1 MSGKA
6 KAKTAGTR
14 PRKKAT
20 SATTR
25 STAGPGYQF
34 EDLVAAR
41 LLVKMLL
48 GRPLPGIGTG
58 GGTLQFQVDPLG
70 WRIDDLLVS
79 ASGGTPVG
87 RLALSCKSS
96 HQVTGKGLP
105 SDFVTRAWAQWR
117 DTASGPMNRETDT
130 LGLVTRGQ
138 PNAFQALWSD
148 IVQWCGAG
156 DAAVAVARIR
166 KSAKHAAIFDSV
178 RAPAD
183 GLAATDLETVSLIR
197 RLLIEPLDFQLEP
210 SQDRED
216 GIAWCR
222 ELLASDSGPKAEAL
236 WTEIVRL
243 AADTRV
249 VGGTILLEALWAHLR
264 PRFPLKARPD
274 FATAWQSLTALTDE
288 YKASISTQL
297 PSGHV
302 ISRDRETEA
311 FNAHLREHPFSLVFG
326 DSGSGKSAFVKHAL
340 EDQAA
345 HQVWLGPDQVAA
357 ATSALDRSKLHLMH
371 PLEAVL
377 AASPAASNIL
387 VIDAAEKLT
396 PEVLIRLRDLLDAL
410 IPTGPNA
417 PDTAWKVVIITQT
430 DGWAERAVALLGQRV
445 VTPLSI
451 GLLDDSQVRGALLS
465 TQNLRWLA
473 SDVPSV
479 GALRNLKMLGWIMG
493 AETALAFTQADLTS
507 PPAISDRL
515 WSLWT
520 QGRADAQRLLMVLG
534 EREANFER
542 SFPLSG
548 LTTGDIA
555 AFDNASEHLPLRLNS
570 RNSLIFEHDLAAD
583 WSRFQWLKQAADD
596 SSQWAALS
604 QNPLWNGA
612 LRLLGQF
619 LLREPL
625 GTGTAWDAA
634 LAAAEARDDQ
644 STTDIL
650 LEALCLDPD
659 AHRLLTERADHL
671 LAESGKLLQRLLLRF
686 LHVATTPRFAAGA
699 FQVDAG
705 LALYLEASIR
715 HPIVGRWP
723 PVARFLHDWLTDL
736 EALALPVVSKVCEV
750 WLTSTPFRLGND
762 VAMPFRRE
770 FAELALANARTV
782 QVQKAT
788 GALYLRDGWDPL
800 YSAAFAAAEDLAG
813 VRDWILEQVNRRA
826 LSPET
831 AGRIAAIRSQQQ
843 EERAERLRSD
853 AAYAAEESA
862 RTERLA
868 SMPRSFRTSRR
879 RPPWP
884 LGPRDKIDHNFHKV
898 ALGAS
903 ALVPLMKADP
913 ALAAE
918 ALLALLI
925 EGRPEE
931 DFSDHP
937 LHDSLGLEYEHSAY
951 PTAFWKS
958 PFFHFLQIAPDQ
970 ALTTL
975 IQLVEFCTERWAAS
989 RSGRGQA
996 ELPTIGLRMAE
1007 GEKAFLGDGRVF
1019 DWAHEEDAG
1028 QGQLYCALNALE
1040 RWLTQELEAGHDI
1053 EPALSRLLQDTG
1065 SAAFLGVLVNV
1076 AKFRPEL
1083 LEGSL
1088 RPLLS
1093 AEESYCYDFARVR
1106 DRRFTAWAWVR
1117 EGDAIY
1123 THAQAWALAKYRQR
1137 LLGDLA
1143 TELVRRSPSASDYV
1157 QDSIATW
1164 PDYDRDKDI
1173 IESGILRASLNP
1185 ANYLTREDAETG
1197 QPVDEL
1203 VYPAALARQIEAFEA
1218 EHAPRRQTLMLP
1230 QRLEDILRQSGVLAT
1245 EGAEYL
1251 ATLLAPAAPGD
1262 DDAGLLQVA
1271 AAAAL
1276 VVCAPQWL
1284 AGETTTQTQVQAIL
1298 REAAAGVG
1306 DTAEDISNERVGL
1319 GRDALKFAAFGL
1331 THLWIHEGAA
1341 GGWDAPLLQVLTS
1354 GNREAVRVIGALG
1367 HHNRATLGSRW
1378 PRLLQI
1384 GLLWSALSM
1393 LSPDCGD
1400 SDRTSQRWSRWLGWL
1415 RARSLTNARATI
1427 SALDPVRIWGL
1438 IGKVAQTRWRNQ
1450 AVRRSRTW
1458 SQDEARIIGLQT
1470 DFLDGLF
1477 AWLVGEAASSETPDT
1492 DHRAL
1497 LLRFWDYEQQW
1508 CALGRNNR
1516 DEYRLPYAFGYHV
1529 IEAMARVAA
1538 TDPAPDASDSW
1549 REILRLGSDAHILID
1564 HFLGAFLLHR
1574 GQAPDLFVERWTAMI
1589 QFALSSD
1596 WTTGGHWF
1604 YGQQMLRRLMG
1615 FGLEASLA
1623 ALPNP
1628 SDMIVSMRPLYEHW
1642 ARAHVTADEANIAAF
1657 AHFLA
1662 TSLGAPLRIDGLKW
1676 ISETVVSKQRPV
1688 RWRDDGAGDAMVGLL
1703 DTTLT
1708 QNATDISRDSAA
1720 RTALVGLAADLAAS
1734 HVAAA
1739 LALQE
1744 RIRGLR

>member
-1 MSGKA
+1 MSGKG
-6 KAKTAGTR
+6 KPKTPGTR
-14 PRKKAT
+14 PRKKVT

-58 GGTLQFQVDPLG
+58 GDTLQFQVDPLG
-70 WRIDDLLVS
+70 WRVDDLLVS
-79 ASGGTPVG
+79 AAGTPVR

-105 SDFVTRAWAQWR
+105 ADFVTRAWAQWR
-117 DTASGPMNRETDT
+117 NAASGPMNRETDT

-148 IVQWCGAG
+148 IIQWCGAG

-183 GLAATDLETVSLIR
+183 GVAATDLETVSLIR
-197 RLLIEPLDFQLEP
+197 RLLVEPLDFQLEP

-222 ELLASDSGPKAEAL
+222 ELMASDSGPKAEAL

-288 YKASISTQL
+288 YTAGISTQL

-311 FNAHLREHPFSLVFG
+311 FAAHLRGHPFTLVFG
-326 DSGSGKSAFVKHAL
+326 ESGSGKSAFVKRAL

-345 HQVWLGPDQVAA
+345 HQIWLGPDLVAA

-371 PLEAVL
+371 PLETVL
-377 AASPAASNIL
+377 AASPAPSNIL
-387 VIDAAEKLT
+387 VIDAVEKLN
-396 PEVLIRLRDLLDAL
+396 PEALIRLRSLLDAL
-410 IPTGPNA
+410 IPSGANG
-417 PDTAWKVVIITQT
+417 PDTAWKVVIITLM
-430 DGWAERAVALLGQRV
+430 DGWAERAVALLGQRDII
-445 VTPLSI
+445 PLSI
-451 GLLDDSQVRGALLS
+451 GLLDDGQVQGALLS
-465 TQNLRWLA
+465 TRNLRWLA
-473 SDVPSV
+473 NDVPSS
-479 GALRNLKMLGWIMG
+479 GALRNLKMLGWIMD
-493 AETALAFTQADLTS
+493 AEAALAFTQADLTS
-507 PPAISDRL
+507 PPAIADRL

-520 QGRADAQRLLMVLG
+520 QDRADAQRLLMILG

-548 LTTGDIA
+548 LATGDVA

-583 WSRFQWLKQAADD
+583 WSRFQWLKQIADD

-619 LLREPL
+619 LLREPA
-625 GTGTAWDAA
+625 GTTTAWDVA
-634 LAAAEARDDQ
+634 LAAAAVRDDQ

-671 LAESGKLLQRLLLRF
+671 LAENGKLLQRLLLRF

-699 FQVDAG
+699 FQIDAG
-705 LALYLEASIR
+705 LALYLEASLR
-715 HPIVGRWP
+715 QPIMGRWP
-723 PVARFLHDWLTDL
+723 PVARFLHDRLTDV
-736 EALALPVVSKVCEV
+736 EALALPVVSKVCEI
-750 WLTSTPFRLGND
+750 WLNSTPIRLGND
-762 VAMPFRRE
+762 VATPFRRE

-788 GALYLRDGWDPL
+788 GALYVRDGWDPL

-826 LSPET
+826 LSPEV
-831 AGRIAAIRSQQQ
+831 AGRIAEIRRQKQ
-843 EERAERLRSD
+843 EERAERRRSD
-853 AAYAAEESA
+853 AVYAAEEDA

-868 SMPRSFRTSRR
+868 SMPRSFSASRCL
-879 RPPWP
+879 PPWP

-913 ALAAE
+913 TLAAE
-918 ALLALLI
+918 TLLALLI
-925 EGRPEE
+925 EGRPKE
-931 DFSDHP
+931 DCSGHP
-937 LHDSLGLEYEHSAY
+937 LHDSFGLEYEHSAY

-958 PFFHFLQIAPDQ
+958 PFFQFLQIAPDQ

-975 IQLVEFCTERWAAS
+975 IQLVEFCTERWAAG
-989 RSGRGQA
+989 RSGRGQTA
-996 ELPTIGLRMAE
+996 LPAIRLRMAE

-1019 DWAHEEDAG
+1019 DWAHEEDTG
-1028 QGQLYCALNALE
+1028 RGQLYCALNALE

-1053 EPALSRLLQDTG
+1053 EPILSRLLQDTG

-1093 AEESYCYDFARVR
+1093 AEEPYWYDLARVR
-1106 DRRFTAWAWVR
+1106 DRRFTAWAWAR

-1123 THAQAWALAKYRQR
+1123 TLAQTWTLAEYRQR
-1137 LLGDLA
+1137 LLSDLA

-1157 QDSIATW
+1157 QNAIAAW
-1164 PDYDRDKDI
+1164 PEHERDKEI

-1185 ANYLTREDAETG
+1185 ANYQTREDAETG
-1197 QPVDEL
+1197 EPVEEL
-1203 VYPAALARQIEAFEA
+1203 VYPPALARQIEAFEA
-1218 EHAPRRQTLMLP
+1218 ENAPRLQALMLP
-1230 QRLEDILRQSGVLAT
+1230 RRLEDMLRQSGVLAP

-1251 ATLLAPAAPGD
+1251 ATLLAPPAPGD
-1262 DDAGLLQVA
+1262 EDASLLQVA

-1284 AGETTTQTQVQAIL
+1284 AGEVATRTQAHRIL
-1298 REAAAGVG
+1298 RETAAGVG
-1306 DTAEDISNERVGL
+1306 DTAEDIFSERVGL
-1319 GRDALKFAAFGL
+1319 GQDAFKFAAFGL
-1331 THLWIHEGAA
+1331 TYLWVHEGAT
-1341 GGWDAPLLQVLTS
+1341 GGWDASLLQVLTS
-1354 GNREAVRVIGALG
+1354 GNREAVRVVGALG

-1384 GLLWSALSM
+1384 GLLWSAMSM
-1393 LSPDCGD
+1393 LAPDYGD
-1400 SDRTSQRWSRWLGWL
+1400 HDRVGQRWSRWLGWL
-1415 RARSLTNARATI
+1415 RTRPLTDARAAI
-1427 SALDPVRIWGL
+1427 SALDPVRIWSL
-1438 IGKVAQTRWRNQ
+1438 LGKVAQTRWRNQ
-1450 AVRRSRTW
+1450 AVRRSRSW

-1497 LLRFWDYEQQW
+1497 LLRFWDYEQQR

-1549 REILRLGSDAHILID
+1549 REILRLGSEAHILID

-1574 GQAPDLFVERWTAMI
+1574 GQAPELFVERWTAMI

-1623 ALPNP
+1623 ALPNS
-1628 SDMIVSMRPLYEHW
+1628 SDMIAGLRPLYEQW
-1642 ARAHVTADEANIAAF
+1642 ARAHLSADEANIAAF

-1662 TSLGAPLRIDGLKW
+1662 TGLGASLRIDGLKW
-1676 ISETVVSKQRPV
+1676 ISEAVVSKPRPV
-1688 RWRDDGAGDAMVGLL
+1688 RWGDDGAGDAMIGLL
-1703 DTTLT
+1703 DATLT
-1708 QNATDISRDSAA
+1708 RNSADLSRDPTA
-1720 RTALVGLAADLAAS
+1720 RAALVGLAADLAAS

-1744 RIRGLR
+1744 RIKGLR